1 MISFKTY
8 TKSMLLV
15 FCALFA
21 MSLTSCKDQPNEY
34 EIQDGTP
41 KVNYIRA
48 LSSEI
53 KGNNDAEGTH

>member
-48 LSSEI
+48 L
-53 KGNNDAEGTH
+53 K

>member
-34 EIQDGTP
+34 EI
-41 KVNYIRA
+41 R
-48 LSSEI
+48 SE
-53 KGNNDAEGTH
+53 EHTSELQSQR